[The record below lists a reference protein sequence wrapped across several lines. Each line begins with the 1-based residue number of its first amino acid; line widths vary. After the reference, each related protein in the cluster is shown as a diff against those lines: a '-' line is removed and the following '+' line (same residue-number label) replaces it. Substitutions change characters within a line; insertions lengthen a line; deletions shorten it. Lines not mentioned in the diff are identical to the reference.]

1 MEGKIWAWKNSC
13 QKLLSTLSQERLSS
27 SKKVEDFLL
36 EDKIDPIETE
46 LLIKILY
53 STPVVEFRRY
63 QELIRKRN
71 ELGILTDLE
80 DYDLRWILGLLDR
93 MAIARNNALID
104 LAHLRKIP
112 VQQLTE
118 DLKLLEDEQAE
129 RARRRAASLRQD
141 YLSTVEGS

>member
-1 MEGKIWAWKNSC
+1 MGLE
-13 QKLLSTLSQERLSS
+13 KLLPEIIIYPVAAEVIDR
-27 SKKVEDFLL
+27 KKVEDFLL

-46 LLIKILY
+46 LLIKIFY

-71 ELGILTDLE
+71 EVGILTDLE

-93 MAIARNNALID
+93 MAIARNDALIE
-104 LAHLRKIP
+104 LAYRRKIP

-118 DLKLLEDEQAE
+118 ELRVQEEEQAE

-141 YLSTVEGS
+141 YLFTAEGS

>member
-1 MEGKIWAWKNSC
+1 MGLEE
-13 QKLLSTLSQERLSS
+13 LLPEIIVYPVAGEVIDR
-27 SKKVEDFLL
+27 KKVEDFLL
-36 EDKIDPIETE
+36 EDKIDPFETE
-46 LLIKILY
+46 LLIKIFY

-71 ELGILTDLE
+71 EVGILTDLE

-93 MAIARNNALID
+93 MAIARNDALIE
-104 LAHLRKIP
+104 LAYRRKIP

-118 DLKLLEDEQAE
+118 ELRVQEEEQAE

-141 YLSTVEGS
+141 YLFTAEGS

>member
-1 MEGKIWAWKNSC
+1 MGLEE
-13 QKLLSTLSQERLSS
+13 LLPEIIVYPVAGEVIDR
-27 SKKVEDFLL
+27 KKVEDFLL
-36 EDKIDPIETE
+36 EDKIDPFETE
-46 LLIKILY
+46 LLIKIFY

-71 ELGILTDLE
+71 EVGILTDLE

-93 MAIARNNALID
+93 MAIARNDALID
-104 LAHLRKIP
+104 LARLRKIP
-112 VQQLTE
+112 VQQLIE

-141 YLSTVEGS
+141 YLFTAEGS

>member
-1 MEGKIWAWKNSC
+1 MGLE
-13 QKLLSTLSQERLSS
+13 KLLPEIIIYPVAAEVIDR
-27 SKKVEDFLL
+27 KKVEDFLL

-46 LLIKILY
+46 LLIKIFY

-71 ELGILTDLE
+71 EVGILTDLE

-93 MAIARNNALID
+93 MAIARNDALIE
-104 LAHLRKIP
+104 LAYRRKIP

-118 DLKLLEDEQAE
+118 ELRVQEEEQAE

>member
-1 MEGKIWAWKNSC
+1 MGLE
-13 QKLLSTLSQERLSS
+13 KLLPAIIVYPVAGEVIDR
-27 SKKVEDFLL
+27 KKVEDFLL

-46 LLIKILY
+46 LLIKIFY

-71 ELGILTDLE
+71 EVGILTDLE

-104 LAHLRKIP
+104 LARLRKIP
-112 VQQLTE
+112 VQQLLE

-141 YLSTVEGS
+141 YLSTAEGS

>member
-1 MEGKIWAWKNSC
+1 MGLE
-13 QKLLSTLSQERLSS
+13 KLLPEIIVYPVAGEVIDR
-27 SKKVEDFLL
+27 KKVEDFLL

-63 QELIRKRN
+63 QELIHKRN

-93 MAIARNNALID
+93 MAIARNDALIE
-104 LAHLRKIP
+104 LAYRRKIP

-118 DLKLLEDEQAE
+118 ELRVQEEEQPE
-129 RARRRAASLRQD
+129 RARRRAALRQD

>member
-1 MEGKIWAWKNSC
+1 MGLE
-13 QKLLSTLSQERLSS
+13 KLLPEIIIYPVVAEVIDR
-27 SKKVEDFLL
+27 KKVEDFLL

-104 LAHLRKIP
+104 LARLRKIP

-129 RARRRAASLRQD
+129 RTRRRAASLRQD

>member
-1 MEGKIWAWKNSC
+1 MGLE
-13 QKLLSTLSQERLSS
+13 KLLPEIIIYPVAAEVIDR
-27 SKKVEDFLL
+27 KKVEDFLL
-36 EDKIDPIETE
+36 EDKIGPVETE

-71 ELGILTDLE
+71 EVGILTDLE

-93 MAIARNNALID
+93 MAIARNDALIE
-104 LAHLRKIP
+104 LAYRRKIP

-118 DLKLLEDEQAE
+118 ELRVQEEEQAE

-141 YLSTVEGS
+141 YPSTAEGS

>member
-1 MEGKIWAWKNSC
+1 MGLE
-13 QKLLSTLSQERLSS
+13 KLLPEIIIYPVVAEVIDR
-27 SKKVEDFLL
+27 KKVEDFLL

-104 LAHLRKIP
+104 LARLRKIP

-129 RARRRAASLRQD
+129 RTRRRAASLRQD
-141 YLSTVEGS
+141 YLFTAEGS